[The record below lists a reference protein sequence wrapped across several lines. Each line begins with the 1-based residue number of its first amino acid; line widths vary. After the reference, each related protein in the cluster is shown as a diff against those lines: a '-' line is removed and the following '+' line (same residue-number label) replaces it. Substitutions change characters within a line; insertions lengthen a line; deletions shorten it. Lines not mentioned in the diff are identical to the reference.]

1 MCNIKGAE
9 MPPSLLATDV
19 GQCSHQLTTRR
30 TEMDTMGSYSF
41 LGELSAEEY
50 QELKDEINAP
60 WPEEEQQ

>member
-1 MCNIKGAE
+1 
-9 MPPSLLATDV
+9 
-19 GQCSHQLTTRR
+19 
-30 TEMDTMGSYSF
+30 MDTMGSYSF